1 VVDALQI
8 PYAMIRCVECITARH
23 LLTKILLETLKA
35 LHMEDE
41 WERFGKGKCEHV
53 STLLI
58 LLTDIIEVWKQRQGG
73 DGEGDG
79 FKGKGKSKL
88 VLVLDGIDR
97 QRDASQ
103 MLLAA
108 LARLGEMVRILND
121 NSNKNSRAIT
131 NGNICM

>member
-1 VVDALQI
+1 MLDALHI
-8 PYAMIRCVECITARH
+8 PHAIIRCVECITARH

-35 LHMEDE
+35 LRMEDE

-53 STLLI
+53 SMLLI
-58 LLTDIIEVWKQRQGG
+58 LLTDVIEAWKQRGG
-73 DGEGDG
+73 TED
-79 FKGKGKSKL
+79 KV

-108 LARLGEMVRILND
+108 LARLGEMVRIKTMA
-121 NSNKNSRAIT
+121 SNNKY
-131 NGNICM
+131 